1 MKKLFLMSVAAFT
14 VPNCFAY
21 YGDYSSSSSFELPWW
36 VTFMGILMIAWGVLE
51 IILFLKYGA

>member
-51 IILFLKYGA
+51 IILFF